1 MSDPGGFS
9 TPPPGATPP
18 PQRSG
23 CLTAF
28 MLVAGII
35 LMLPGLCAI
44 IVGASSAR
52 FDPSLAMVVLLCLMI
67 GLGGLAL
74 IVSAVRGRR

>member
-1 MSDPGGFS
+1 MSDPGDEPA
-9 TPPPGATPP
+9 PPPGATAP

-44 IVGASSAR
+44 IVGAGSAR
-52 FDPSLAMVVLLCLMI
+52 FDPSLALIVLLCLMV
-67 GLGGLAL
+67 GVGGLAL
-74 IVSAVRGRR
+74 VISAVRGRR